1 MLVVCLILA
10 AVAAV
15 LVVGFCLATRGPAD
29 VALSDPPSPVDH
41 PSQSEPVDG
50 QRRSLTVMTLNLAH
64 GRKDGAHQA
73 LLSPETIRS
82 NLDEVAAM
90 LAGGKPDVVALQE
103 ADGPSIWSGNFDH
116 VEYLAR
122 GAGFPHCLRGEHVCG
137 LGLSYGTALLS
148 RLPMA
153 DGRSVT
159 FPSSPPTLPK
169 GYISATVAWPGD
181 PDSRV
186 CVVSV
191 HLDFSRQSVRQRQVR
206 EMITR
211 LSKLEVPLIVV
222 GDFNDSWQRDSEQ
235 QDSEQ
240 QDSEQRAE
248 NPLRYLARE
257 LDLKAFE
264 PAAEALGTFVSADR
278 RLDWILISPSL
289 EFVEYK
295 NIAEVVSDHRAV
307 VAELR
312 MAENP

>member
-1 MLVVCLILA
+1 MLVGCLILA
-10 AVAAV
+10 AAAAV
-15 LVVGFCLATRGPAD
+15 LVVGFCLATRGPTD
-29 VALSDPPSPVDH
+29 VALSDSPSPADR
-41 PSQSEPVDG
+41 SQQNKPAGG

-82 NLDEVAAM
+82 NLDGVAAM
-90 LAGGKPDVVALQE
+90 LADGKPDVVALQE
-103 ADGPSIWSGNFDH
+103 ADGPSIWSGNFNH

-122 GAGFPHCLRGEHVCG
+122 EAGFPHCLRGEHVRG
-137 LGLSYGTALLS
+137 MKLSYGTALLS

-159 FPSSPPTLPK
+159 FPSSPPTLTK
-169 GYISATVAWPGD
+169 GYVSATLAWPGD
-181 PDSRV
+181 PDARV

-191 HLDFSRQSVRQRQVR
+191 HLDFSRQSVRQQQVR
-206 EMITR
+206 EMVTR

-222 GDFNDSWQRDSEQ
+222 GDFNDSWQPDSEQ
-235 QDSEQ
+235 QN
-240 QDSEQRAE
+240 SEQRAE

-257 LDLKAFE
+257 LDLRPYE
-264 PAAEALGTFVSADR
+264 PAAEELGTFVSSDR

-289 EFVEYK
+289 EFVEYE
-295 NIAEVVSDHRAV
+295 NVAEVVSDHRAV
-307 VAELR
+307 VAELK